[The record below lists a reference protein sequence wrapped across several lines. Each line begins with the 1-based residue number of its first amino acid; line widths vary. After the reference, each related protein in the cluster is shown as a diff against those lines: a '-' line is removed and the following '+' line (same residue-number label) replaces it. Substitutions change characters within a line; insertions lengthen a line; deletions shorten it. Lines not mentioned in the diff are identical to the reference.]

1 MRTLVKFFGID
12 PEHIK
17 LESNKLIWFSV
28 VISLSIILGGYG
40 FYYAMFETTGS
51 IVIGVV
57 IGLFFG
63 LLILNLYR
71 LFFSIISTRYRPK
84 SNFVQIAISIIKRAY
99 ILIILA
105 AFVSKSLETQI
116 LSRSLNK
123 HLSNWKYELV
133 ENYKNTLD
141 ANIDSERQEVLADFR
156 RKLSDDQL
164 FDRDSEV
171 NRKEYEA
178 ERDALLQDIEA
189 SIEIRIHSIENEIRR
204 SNFFI
209 TRIRFLA
216 EGMPASWFITAL
228 MVVLFVYPV
237 YIFLFDPLFIEYAR
251 SSEAHN
257 RDKVIS
263 EHTSFVV
270 EYNKLFD
277 KFGEKTILWEE
288 LYVDPPFNSLK
299 KPREYEV
306 LNKGSLVKWI
316 EKFG

>member
-1 MRTLVKFFGID
+1 
-12 PEHIK
+12 
-17 LESNKLIWFSV
+17 
-28 VISLSIILGGYG
+28 
-40 FYYAMFETTGS
+40 MFETTGS

-164 FDRDSEV
+164 FDRDPEV

-306 LNKGSLVKWI
+306 LNKGSLVNWI

>member
-12 PEHIK
+12 PEHIE
-17 LESNKLIWFSV
+17 LELNKLIWFSV
-28 VISLSIILGGYG
+28 LISLSITLGGYG
-40 FYYAMFETTGS
+40 FYYAMYETTGS

-84 SNFVQIAISIIKRAY
+84 SNFVQIAISVVKRGF

-116 LSRSLNK
+116 LSRSLDRL
-123 HLSNWKYELV
+123 LSNWKYELV

-156 RKLSDDQL
+156 RKLSDDRL
-164 FDRDSEV
+164 FDRDPEL
-171 NRKEYEA
+171 NRKEYQV
-178 ERDALLQDIEA
+178 ERDALLQNIEA
-189 SIEIRIHSIENEIRR
+189 SVEIRIHSIENEIRH
-204 SNFFI
+204 SSFFI
-209 TRIRFLA
+209 TRLRFLV
-216 EGMPASWFITAL
+216 ERLPASWLITAL
-228 MVVLFVYPV
+228 TVVLFLYPV
-237 YIFLFDPLFIEYAR
+237 YIFLFDPLFVEYAR

-263 EHTSFVV
+263 EHTSFVE

-306 LNKGSLVKWI
+306 LNKGSLVNWI

>member
-63 LLILNLYR
+63 LLIVNLYR

-237 YIFLFDPLFIEYAR
+237 YLFLFDPLFIEYAR

>member
-63 LLILNLYR
+63 LLIVNLYR

-237 YIFLFDPLFIEYAR
+237 YLFLFDPFFIEYAR

>member
-1 MRTLVKFFGID
+1 MRTLVKVFGID

-63 LLILNLYR
+63 LLIVNLYR

-237 YIFLFDPLFIEYAR
+237 YLFLFDPLFIEYAR

-306 LNKGSLVKWI
+306 LNKGSLVNWI

>member
-1 MRTLVKFFGID
+1 VRTLVKFFGID

-63 LLILNLYR
+63 LLIVNLYR

-237 YIFLFDPLFIEYAR
+237 YLFLFDPLFIEYAR

>member
-63 LLILNLYR
+63 LLIVNLYR

-189 SIEIRIHSIENEIRR
+189 SIEIRIHTIENEIRR

-237 YIFLFDPLFIEYAR
+237 YLFLFDPLFIEYAR

>member
-1 MRTLVKFFGID
+1 MRTLVKVFGID

>member
-1 MRTLVKFFGID
+1 MRTLVKVFGID

-178 ERDALLQDIEA
+178 ERDSSLQDIEA

-237 YIFLFDPLFIEYAR
+237 YLFLFDPLFIEYAR

-306 LNKGSLVKWI
+306 LNKGSLVNWI

>member
-1 MRTLVKFFGID
+1 VRTLVKVFGID

-164 FDRDSEV
+164 FDRDPEV

-306 LNKGSLVKWI
+306 LNKGSLVNWI

>member
-1 MRTLVKFFGID
+1 MKTLVKFFGID
-12 PEHIK
+12 PEHIE
-17 LESNKLIWFSV
+17 LESIKLIWFSV

-40 FYYAMFETTGS
+40 FYNAMYETTGS

-84 SNFVQIAISIIKRAY
+84 SNFVQIAISVIKRAY

-105 AFVSKSLETQI
+105 AFVSKSLETKI
-116 LSRSLNK
+116 LSRSLDK
-123 HLSNWKYELV
+123 HLSKWKYELV

-141 ANIDSERQEVLADFR
+141 ANIDSERQEVHADFR

-189 SIEIRIHSIENEIRR
+189 SIEIRIHSIEKEISR

-209 TRIRFLA
+209 TRLRFLG
-216 EGMPASWFITAL
+216 ERIKASWLITAL
-228 MVVLFVYPV
+228 MVVLFLYPV
-237 YIFLFDPLFIEYAR
+237 YLFLFDPLFTEYAR

-257 RDKVIS
+257 HNKVIS
-263 EHTSFVV
+263 EHTSFVT
-270 EYNKLFD
+270 EYNKLFG
-277 KFGEKTILWEE
+277 KFGEQTILWEE

-299 KPREYEV
+299 KPTEYE
-306 LNKGSLVKWI
+306 LLKKGSLVNWI

>member
-1 MRTLVKFFGID
+1 MRTLVKVFGID

-63 LLILNLYR
+63 LLIVNLYR

-237 YIFLFDPLFIEYAR
+237 YLFLFDPLFIEYAR

>member
-1 MRTLVKFFGID
+1 VRTLVKVFGID

-63 LLILNLYR
+63 LLIVNLYR

-237 YIFLFDPLFIEYAR
+237 YLFLFDPLFIEYAR

-306 LNKGSLVKWI
+306 LNKGSLVNWI

>member
-1 MRTLVKFFGID
+1 
-12 PEHIK
+12 
-17 LESNKLIWFSV
+17 
-28 VISLSIILGGYG
+28 
-40 FYYAMFETTGS
+40 MFETTGS

-63 LLILNLYR
+63 LLIVNLYR

-237 YIFLFDPLFIEYAR
+237 YLFLFDPLFIEYAR

>member
-1 MRTLVKFFGID
+1 MRTLVKVFGID

-237 YIFLFDPLFIEYAR
+237 YLFLFDPLFIEYAR

>member
-1 MRTLVKFFGID
+1 MRTLVKVFGID

-178 ERDALLQDIEA
+178 ERDSSLQDIEA

>member
-1 MRTLVKFFGID
+1 
-12 PEHIK
+12 
-17 LESNKLIWFSV
+17 
-28 VISLSIILGGYG
+28 
-40 FYYAMFETTGS
+40 MFETTGS

-63 LLILNLYR
+63 LLIVNLYR

-164 FDRDSEV
+164 FDRDPEV

-306 LNKGSLVKWI
+306 LNKGSLVNWI

>member
-63 LLILNLYR
+63 LLIVNLYR